1 MTDLLFDLRY
11 ALRTLGKRPGFLVA
25 AGAVL
30 ALGIGANTAIF
41 SLVNALFL
49 KPLVMR
55 NPEQIVGVFSR
66 DSRKPD
72 TYRAFSY
79 PNYADL
85 RQQNAA
91 FSSLMAHNM
100 ALVGITEG
108 RQTRR
113 AFADLV
119 SSNYFDTLGVPL
131 FRGRTFTS
139 AEERPSSQIQVAI
152 VSYSFWKRSGADP
165 DMLTKSV
172 RVNGRDYQV
181 VGIAPEGFTGTTA
194 LISSEIYLPLG
205 MYEAVVNDFE
215 GHGRPLSA
223 RDNHCLIVVGRLRA
237 RVTLPAADRQLQAV
251 AAGLAQAWPA
261 ENRDQ
266 TFFVHRLSRT
276 GVSDAP
282 QNDNGVVTSISL
294 LLAASGVILLIAS
307 LNVAN
312 MMLARSSA
320 RRKEIAIRLAL
331 GGGRANI
338 VRQLFTEG
346 LLLSLLG
353 GAGGMVVAYWSTLV
367 LVRSLSRLAPFD
379 LVYTAGPDVRVLAAT
394 FAFCLGSTVL
404 FSLMPAW
411 NLSRPNLV
419 AALKSSER
427 EETAGARPRRIFS
440 RRNVLVICQVSLSL
454 ALLTAAGLFLRSSV
468 SAAQMNP
475 GFRIADELVFETDAS
490 LAGYNEARG
499 RQIYAALVER
509 LRAVPGVQ
517 SVSLGATI
525 PFGIISMSRALHA
538 TRDAKAVD
546 AAFNLV
552 GPDYFRTLEIPL
564 LRGRAFN
571 GADAGG
577 RARVVIIDQ
586 VAASRLWPGQDPLGR
601 HLQINSDSSAGGA
614 AALQDAEVVGV
625 ASTLRLR
632 FIGEDVQPQV
642 YVPFGQEYLADTH
655 IHIRTAALGPR
666 AEAALIQT
674 LRGVVQAEDP
684 HLPILKFS
692 TMRDHLEGSFDYWIV
707 RTGARMFTLFGAVAL
722 LLAMIGLYG
731 VRSYSVALRTREIG
745 IRMALGA
752 RPAEALKMVLREGL
766 LLTAIGLAIGLP
778 LSFGIGKFLGAMLY
792 GIGGSGAGVMAL
804 ASALLAAVG
813 AAACY
818 LPARRASTVDPL
830 EALRYE

>member
-1 MTDLLFDLRY
+1 
-11 ALRTLGKRPGFLVA
+11 
-25 AGAVL
+25 
-30 ALGIGANTAIF
+30 
-41 SLVNALFL
+41 
-49 KPLVMR
+49 
-55 NPEQIVGVFSR
+55 
-66 DSRKPD
+66 
-72 TYRAFSY
+72 
-79 PNYADL
+79 
-85 RQQNAA
+85 
-91 FSSLMAHNM
+91 MAHNM

-119 SSNYFDTLGVPL
+119 SSNYFATLGVPL
-131 FRGRTFTS
+131 FRGRSFSS
-139 AEERPSSQIQVAI
+139 AEERPSSQIPVAI

-165 DMLTKSV
+165 DMLAKAV
-172 RVNGRDYQV
+172 RVNGRDYQI

-205 MYEAVVNDFE
+205 MYEAAVNDFE

-223 RDNHCLIVVGRLRA
+223 RDNHCLIVVGRLRPG
-237 RVTLPAADRQLQAV
+237 VTPPAADRQLQAV

-261 ENRDQ
+261 ANRDQ
-266 TFFVHRLSRT
+266 TFFVHPLSRT
-276 GVSDAP
+276 SVSDAP
-282 QNDNGVVTSISL
+282 ANDNGILTSISL

-331 GGGRANI
+331 GGGRGKI

-353 GAGGMVVAYWSTLV
+353 GACGLVVAYWGTLL

-379 LVYTAGPDVRVLAAT
+379 LVYTAGPDIRVLSAT
-394 FAFCLGSTVL
+394 FAFCLFSTVL

-427 EETAGARPRRIFS
+427 EESAGARPRRIFS

-454 ALLTAAGLFLRSSV
+454 ALLTAAGLFIRSSV
-468 SAAQMNP
+468 SAARMNP
-475 GFRIADELVFETDAS
+475 GFRISGELVFETDVS
-490 LAGYNEARG
+490 LAGYNEAHG
-499 RQIYAALVER
+499 RQLYPALVDR
-509 LRAVPGVQ
+509 LRALPGVQ
-517 SVSLGATI
+517 SASLAANI

-538 TRDAKAVD
+538 GGSAKPLY

-564 LRGRAFN
+564 LRGRAFT
-571 GADAGG
+571 GADARGG
-577 RARVVIIDQ
+577 ARVVIIDQ
-586 VAASRLWPGQDPLGR
+586 LAASRLWPGQDALGR
-601 HLQINSDSSAGGA
+601 HLQIDAGSSTSGEA
-614 AALQDAEVVGV
+614 ATQDAEVVGV
-625 ASTLRLR
+625 AAPIRMH
-632 FIGEDVQPQV
+632 FIGQDLEPHV
-642 YVPFGQEYLADTH
+642 YVPFGQEYQADTH
-655 IHIRTAALGPR
+655 IHVRTAALDAR
-666 AEAALIQT
+666 AEDALLQSLRAA
-674 LRGVVQAEDP
+674 VQAEDA
-684 HLPILKFS
+684 HLPILELG
-692 TMRDHLEGSFDYWIV
+692 TMRNHLEGSFDYWIV
-707 RTGARMFTLFGAVAL
+707 GTGARMFTIFGAVAL

-752 RPAEALKMVLREGL
+752 RPAEALRLVLREGL

-778 LSFGIGKFLGAMLY
+778 LSLGISRILAATLY
-792 GIGGSGAGVMAL
+792 GINGSGAAVMGL
-804 ASALLAAVG
+804 ASALLAVVG
-813 AAACY
+813 TAACY
-818 LPARRASTVDPL
+818 IPARRASTVDPL

>member
-1 MTDLLFDLRY
+1 MTDLLLDLRY

-49 KPLVMR
+49 KPLVMG

-79 PNYADL
+79 PNYVDL

-108 RQTRR
+108 QQTRR

-131 FRGRTFTS
+131 FRGRSFTS

-205 MYEAVVNDFE
+205 VYEAVVNDFE

-237 RVTLPAADRQLQAV
+237 GMTAPGADRQLQAV
-251 AAGLAQAWPA
+251 AAGLAQAWPDV
-261 ENRDQ
+261 NRDQ

-276 GVSDAP
+276 SVSDAP
-282 QNDNGVVTSISL
+282 QNDNGVATSISL
-294 LLAASGVILLIAS
+294 LLAASAVILLIAS

-331 GGGRANI
+331 GGGRGNI

-394 FAFCLGSTVL
+394 FAFCVGSTVL

-427 EETAGARPRRIFS
+427 EETTGARPRRVFS

-454 ALLTAAGLFLRSSV
+454 ALLTAAGLFLRSSL
-468 SAAQMNP
+468 SAAEMNP
-475 GFRIADELVFETDAS
+475 GFRIADELVLETDAS

-499 RQIYAALVER
+499 RQIYAELVER

-538 TRDAKAVD
+538 TRDAKAVN

-552 GPDYFRTLEIPL
+552 GPDYFRTLDIPL
-564 LRGRAFN
+564 LRGRPFSA
-571 GADAGG
+571 ADAAGG
-577 RARVVIIDQ
+577 ARVVIIDQ
-586 VAASRLWPGQDPLGR
+586 FAASRLWPGQDPLGR
-601 HLQINSDSSAGGA
+601 HLEINANSSSAGE
-614 AALQDAEVVGV
+614 ALQDAEVVGV
-625 ASTLRLR
+625 ASTLRLH
-632 FIGEDVQPQV
+632 FIGEDLQPQV
-642 YVPFGQEYLADTH
+642 YLPFGQEYLADTH

-674 LRGVVQAEDP
+674 VRGVVRAQDA
-684 HLPILKFS
+684 HLPILKFT

-707 RTGARMFTLFGAVAL
+707 GTGARMFSIFGAVAL

-752 RPAEALKMVLREGL
+752 RPAEALRMVLREGL
-766 LLTAIGLAIGLP
+766 LLTAIGLAIGLA
-778 LSFGIGKFLGAMLY
+778 LSLGIGKLLGAMLY
-792 GIGGSGAGVMAL
+792 GIGGSEGGVVAL

-813 AAACY
+813 TAACY
-818 LPARRASTVDPL
+818 FPARRASTVDPL